1 MHSELILDGLN
12 DAQREAVTAPPGAV
26 LVLAGAGSGK
36 TRVLTRR
43 LAWVIA
49 TEQLTPDRILAVTFT
64 NKAAAEMRGRVEQL
78 LEEPA
83 DTLWIGTFHGL
94 SHRLL
99 RRHAKEARLP
109 ENFQILDSDDQ
120 LRLIKRLLK
129 AQGLDEKLFPPRQIA
144 GVINKTKDEGR
155 RLDEREAGH
164 DEHGRTVDHILAAYQ
179 EACER
184 GGLVDFAELILR
196 TVRLFNERPD
206 IAERY
211 RRRFKHILVDEFQD
225 TNTTQYLW
233 VRAIAGDEIRP
244 FIVGD
249 DDQSIY
255 GWRGAKVGN
264 MERFQH
270 DYAPVQVVRLE
281 QNYRSTGQI
290 LDAANAVI
298 AKNAERLGK
307 NLWTAGETG
316 MPIEVYAAGDERDE
330 ALHAVARIERWIA
343 DGGSAS
349 DAAILYRSNAQSRI
363 FEEILIGRGIPYRVY
378 GGQRFFDRAEIKDA
392 LAYLRLVHN
401 RDDDTAF
408 ERIVNT
414 PARGIGATTLQK
426 LRVHARSTRR
436 SLWRSCADLAGADS
450 DLNARARNA
459 LANFMHLIES
469 LDEATR
475 ERELGETIE
484 TLVAQ
489 SGLADFHGSEGGELG
504 TARVENLEELVN
516 AASDFTPEPDLSPV
530 ESFLAQAALEAGES
544 QAEEWKP
551 FVRLMTLHS
560 AKGLEFPLV
569 IIAGMEE
576 GLFPHQKSI
585 DAPARLEEERRL
597 FYVGMTRA
605 RKQLVLSWAELRRL
619 HGQTIYARP
628 SRFLAELPED
638 HYEEIG
644 PRRMTRHGGGS
655 EDEGPDIELG
665 RHIRH
670 PTFREGVFLDREG
683 EGPRLRLKVAFEN
696 GGTKW
701 LLASVARL
709 DVLD

>member
-49 TEQLTPDRILAVTFT
+49 TENLTPDRILAVTFT
-64 NKAAAEMRGRVEQL
+64 NKAAAEMRGRVERL
-78 LEEPA
+78 LEHPA

-94 SHRLL
+94 SHRFL
-99 RRHAKEARLP
+99 RRHAKDANLP
-109 ENFQILDSDDQ
+109 DNFQILDSDDQ
-120 LRLIKRLLK
+120 LRLIKRILK
-129 AQGLDEKLFPPRQIA
+129 AQGLDDKLFPPRQIA
-144 GVINKTKDEGR
+144 GIINKTKDEGR
-155 RLDEREAGH
+155 RLDEREPGH
-164 DEHGRTVDHILAAYQ
+164 DQHARTVDNILAAYQ
-179 EACER
+179 DACER

-196 TVRLFNERPD
+196 TMRLFNEHPE

-211 RRRFKHILVDEFQD
+211 RSRFRHILVDEFQD

-233 VRAIAGDEIRP
+233 VRAIAGEAIKP

-281 QNYRSTGQI
+281 QNYRSTGHI
-290 LDAANAVI
+290 LNAANAVI

-316 MPIEVYAAGDERDE
+316 MPIEIYAAGDDRDE
-330 ALHAVARIERWIA
+330 ALHAIARIERWIA

-363 FEEILIGRGIPYRVY
+363 FEEILIARGIPYRVY

-392 LAYLRLVHN
+392 LAYLRLVNN

-408 ERIVNT
+408 DRIVNT
-414 PARGIGATTLQK
+414 PPRGIGATTLQK
-426 LRVHARSTRR
+426 LRVHARARR
-436 SLWRSCADLAGADS
+436 QSLWRSCIDLAGD
-450 DLNARARNA
+450 DGELNGRARNA

-469 LDEATR
+469 LDDATR
-475 ERELGETIE
+475 EHDLSEAIE
-484 TLVAQ
+484 TLITQ
-489 SGLADFHGSEGGELG
+489 SGLVDYHGREGGELG

-516 AASDFTPEPDLSPV
+516 AASEFTPEPDLTPV
-530 ESFLAQAALEAGES
+530 ESFLAQAALEAGEA
-544 QAEEWKP
+544 QADEWKS

-576 GLFPHQKSI
+576 GLFPHQKSV
-585 DAPARLEEERRL
+585 DAPGRLEEERRL

-619 HGQTIYARP
+619 HGQTIYSRP

-638 HYEEIG
+638 TYEEVG
-644 PRRMTRHGGGS
+644 PRRMTRSGAD
-655 EDEGPDIELG
+655 EDGAADVQLG
-665 RHIRH
+665 RRVRH
-670 PTFREGVFLDREG
+670 QSFGEGVILDSEG
-683 EGPRLRLKVAFEN
+683 DGPRLRLKVAFEH

>member
-1 MHSELILDGLN
+1 MRDDLILDGLN
-12 DAQREAVTAPPGAV
+12 DAQREAVTAPPSAV

-49 TEQLTPDRILAVTFT
+49 TESITPDRVLAVTFT
-64 NKAAAEMRGRVEQL
+64 NKAAAEMRARVEHL
-78 LEEPA
+78 LEQSA
-83 DTLWIGTFHGL
+83 NTLWIGTFHGL
-94 SHRLL
+94 CHRLL
-99 RRHAKEARLP
+99 RRHAEAAHLP
-109 ENFQILDSDDQ
+109 SNFQILDSDDQ
-120 LRLIKRLLK
+120 LRLIKRLMK

-144 GVINKTKDEGR
+144 GIINKTKDEGR
-155 RLDEREAGH
+155 RLDEREPGH
-164 DEHGRTVDHILAAYQ
+164 DPHGRTVDNILAAYQ
-179 EACER
+179 DACER

-196 TVRLFNERPD
+196 TVRLFDDNPA

-211 RRRFKHILVDEFQD
+211 RSRFRHILVDEFQD

-233 VRAIAGDEIRP
+233 VRAIAGDAIKP

-281 QNYRSTGQI
+281 QNYRSTAHI
-290 LDAANAVI
+290 LNAANAVI

-392 LAYLRLVHN
+392 LAYLRLANN
-401 RDDDTAF
+401 RHDDTAF

-414 PARGIGATTLQK
+414 PTRGIGATTLQK
-426 LRVHARSTRR
+426 LRVHARARR
-436 SLWRSCADLAGADS
+436 QPLWQSCADLAGGDGE
-450 DLNARARNA
+450 LNARARHA
-459 LANFMHLIES
+459 LANFMQLIEA
-469 LDEATR
+469 LDAETR
-475 ERELGETIE
+475 ERELGAAIE
-484 TLVAQ
+484 TLVTR
-489 SGLADFHGSEGGELG
+489 SGLADYHGSEGGELG

-530 ESFLAQAALEAGES
+530 ESFLAQAALEAGEG

-605 RKQLVLSWAELRRL
+605 RAQLVLSWAELRRL
-619 HGQTIYARP
+619 HGQTMYARP

-638 HYEEIG
+638 TYEEIG
-644 PRRMTRHGGGS
+644 PRRLTRDKES
-655 EDEGPDIELG
+655 TMDEGGAALG
-665 RHIRH
+665 RQVRH
-670 PTFREGVFLDREG
+670 ATFGEGVILDSEG
-683 EGPRLRLKVAFEN
+683 DGPRLRLKIAFEN

-709 DVLD
+709 QMLG